1 MKIRVALFLRPGGT
15 GPLWSSDAK
24 NENSCRCCTTLLALA
39 SDAKNENPRRF
50 LFAPGWDR
58 TALEQCHKQGPPG
71 FNRYIATFYRYSY
84 QWRGTEW
91 GVLQATFLFAFW
103 LAVCV
108 LLEAMT
114 PTVACF
120 FEKDDCVRPWN
131 ENDHDVYKQQT
142 TASFFGSFSGKGQEA
157 ANNDNSYSS
166 PSFSFL

>member
-1 MKIRVALFLRPGGT
+1 MKIRVAFFLCPGGT
-15 GPLWSSDAK
+15 GRSGAVSQA
-24 NENSCRCCTTLLALA
+24 R
-39 SDAKNENPRRF
+39 
-50 LFAPGWDR
+50 
-58 TALEQCHKQGPPG
+58 PPG

-166 PSFSFL
+166 PPFSFL